1 MTFWNRLLG
10 KPKPDAKKA
19 NGMDEKRIVD
29 NVVDAMTKRQAA
41 IAEEKFETAGKGIK
55 SIVCSDDDCPCTDQ
69 RQLKLGQDAYL
80 YTSPQVVE
88 FRKDCRTVLEVEM
101 RISRLSKPQDLLAAM
116 QYSMPKF
123 VCEIGAKRRGLDLAV
138 ALADGVAA
146 ASTGFVPLRP
156 TPKILVQQAD
166 ASLEEKAALNSLL
179 SDLLSPDRT
188 TREQA
193 LVGARE
199 LANRGVHRGI
209 DALEIAI
216 RRKAGTAVEFHVPG
230 LALIEGAVFFKSR
243 ETLLG
248 IAKRGAICREARLV
262 GSLMSSLFLN
272 SGDEVRRM
280 LSDIRDAGG
289 EEQVLQFQ
297 LIGTH
302 LQAVAG
308 YKRSGA
314 TQY

>member
-10 KPKPDAKKA
+10 KSKPDAKKA
-19 NGMDEKRIVD
+19 DTIGEERIVD
-29 NVVDAMTKRQAA
+29 NVVDAMMKRQAA

-55 SIVCSDDDCPCTDQ
+55 NIVCSDDDCPCTDQ
-69 RQLKLGQDAYL
+69 RQLKLEQDAYL
-80 YTSPQVVE
+80 YISPQVVE
-88 FRKDCRTVLEVEM
+88 FRRDCRTVLELEM
-101 RISRLSKPQDLLAAM
+101 RVSRLSNPQDLLEAM
-116 QYSMPKF
+116 QCSMPKF

-156 TPKILVQQAD
+156 TPKILVQPAD
-166 ASLEEKAALNSLL
+166 SSLEEKEALNSLL
-179 SDLLSPDRT
+179 SDLLSADRA

-193 LVGARE
+193 LVGARD
-199 LANRGVHRGI
+199 LGNRGIRRGI

-230 LALIEGAVFFKSR
+230 LALIEGADFIKSR

-262 GSLMSSLFLN
+262 GPLMSTLSLH
-272 SGDEVRRM
+272 SSDEVRRM
-280 LSDIRDAGG
+280 LSEIRDAGG

-314 TQY
+314 TQ